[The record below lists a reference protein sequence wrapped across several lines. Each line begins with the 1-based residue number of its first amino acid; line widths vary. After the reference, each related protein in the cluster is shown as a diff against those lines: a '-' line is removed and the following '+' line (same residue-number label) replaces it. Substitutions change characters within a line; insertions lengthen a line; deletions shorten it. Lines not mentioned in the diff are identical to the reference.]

1 MVKNELYIYL
11 KSQFLIIPRETLKLL
26 QIRLNKETINMD
38 YFDYK
43 NHQLFA
49 EDVSLETV
57 AHTHGTPCYVYS
69 KATIERHWLAFDNA
83 VGSQP
88 HLICYAVK
96 ANSNLAVL
104 NVMAKLGSGFDIV
117 SGGEL
122 IRVLK
127 AGGDPS
133 KVVFS
138 GVGKTHEEIAL
149 GLKHNI
155 KCFNVESRSELARIN
170 EVAEQAGKKA
180 PISIRVN
187 PDVDAKTHPYISTG
201 LKANKFGVERQ
212 QAVATYQY
220 AQSLPFLNVIGIDC
234 HIGSQLT
241 EISPFVDALDIMLA
255 LIDELATHQ
264 IFIKHLDVGGGLGVT
279 YNDEKPPLPDQYTQA
294 MTERLKGREE
304 LLVIFEPGRA
314 IMANAG
320 VLLTKV
326 ELIKQGAEKN
336 FAIVD
341 AAMNDLLRPALYSAW
356 QNIIPINTESD
367 RPQATYDVVGPIC
380 ETGDFLGK
388 ERELKIAPNDYLVV
402 RSAGAYGFTMAS
414 NYNSR
419 CRAAEVLIDGD
430 KIHLVREREKI
441 EQLFDSEHIP
451 T

>member
-1 MVKNELYIYL
+1 
-11 KSQFLIIPRETLKLL
+11 
-26 QIRLNKETINMD
+26 MD
-38 YFDYK
+38 HFAYK
-43 NHQLFA
+43 DQQLFA
-49 EDVSLETV
+49 ENVSLEDI
-57 AHTHGTPCYVYS
+57 AKAYGTPSYVYS
-69 KATIERHWLAFDNA
+69 KATIERHWHAFDKA
-83 VGSQP
+83 AGDQP

-104 NVMAKLGSGFDIV
+104 NVLAKLGSGFDIV

-127 AGGDPS
+127 AGGDSS

-155 KCFNVESRSELARIN
+155 KCFNVESRSELTRIN
-170 EVAEQAGKKA
+170 EVAEQAGIKA

-201 LKANKFGVERQ
+201 LKDNKFGVERQ
-212 QAVATYQY
+212 QALEIYQY
-220 AQSLPFLNVIGIDC
+220 AQSLPFLNIIGIDC

-241 EISPFVDALDIMLA
+241 ELAPFVDALDILLA
-255 LIDELATHQ
+255 LIDELAEHG
-264 IFIKHLDVGGGLGVT
+264 IKIQHLDVGGGLGVT
-279 YNDEKPPLPDQYTQA
+279 YDKEKPPHPDQYTQA
-294 MTERLKGREE
+294 IAERLKNREK
-304 LLVIFEPGRA
+304 LLLIFEPGRA

-326 ELIKQGAEKN
+326 EFLKQGAEKN

-341 AAMNDLLRPALYSAW
+341 AAMNDLIRPALYSAW
-356 QNIIPINTESD
+356 QNIIPLNTALNRD
-367 RPQATYDVVGPIC
+367 NAVYDVVGPIC

-388 ERELKIAPNDYLVV
+388 ERELAIAAGDYLAV
-402 RSAGAYGFTMAS
+402 RSAGAYGFAMAS

-419 CRAAEVLIDGD
+419 CRAAELLVDDD
-430 KIHLVREREKI
+430 KIHIVRDREKI
-441 EQLFDSEHIP
+441 EQLFESEHIP

>member
-1 MVKNELYIYL
+1 
-11 KSQFLIIPRETLKLL
+11 
-26 QIRLNKETINMD
+26 MD
-38 YFDYK
+38 YFAYK
-43 NHQLFA
+43 NQQLFA
-49 EDVSLETV
+49 ENVALETV
-57 AHTHGTPCYVYS
+57 AKTYGTPCYVYS
-69 KATIERHWLAFDNA
+69 KATIERHWHAFDRA
-83 VGSQP
+83 AGSQP

-122 IRVLK
+122 TRVLK

-138 GVGKTHEEIAL
+138 GVGKTHDEIAL
-149 GLKHNI
+149 ALQHNI
-155 KCFNVESRSELARIN
+155 KCFNVESRSELTRIN
-170 EVAEQAGKKA
+170 EVAEQVSKKA

-201 LKANKFGVERQ
+201 LKDNKFGVERQ
-212 QAVATYQY
+212 QAIEIYQY
-220 AQSLPFLNVIGIDC
+220 AHSLPFLNVVGIDC

-241 EISPFVDALDIMLA
+241 DLTPFVDALDILLA
-255 LIDELATHQ
+255 LIDELAKQEIHIQ
-264 IFIKHLDVGGGLGVT
+264 HLDVGGGLGVT
-279 YNDEKPPLPDQYTQA
+279 YNDEEPPHPDQYTQA
-294 MTERLKGREE
+294 ITERLKGREK
-304 LLVIFEPGRA
+304 LLIIFEPGRA

-326 ELIKQGAEKN
+326 EFLKQGAEKN

-341 AAMNDLLRPALYSAW
+341 AAMNDLIRPALYSAW
-356 QNIIPINTESD
+356 QNIIPLNAALAREK
-367 RPQATYDVVGPIC
+367 AVYDVVGPIC

-388 ERELKIAPNDYLVV
+388 GRELSIAPDDYLAV
-402 RSAGAYGFTMAS
+402 RSAGAYGFVMAS

-419 CRAAEVLIDGD
+419 CRAAEVLIDD
-430 KIHLVREREKI
+430 NDMHLVREREKI
-441 EQLFDSEHIP
+441 EQLFASEHLP